1 MEDYIL
7 RGGVYGN
14 SENRITLQQQ
24 KKGGQVKYV
33 LAKMF
38 IPYDEIKFLY
48 PILQKYRWLT
58 PVMEVRRWFKFVFY
72 RKETKRVARELAY
85 NNRVTNSE
93 AENMKTFLSEIG
105 LY

>member
-1 MEDYIL
+1 M
-7 RGGVYGN
+7 
-14 SENRITLQQQ
+14 
-24 KKGGQVKYV
+24 
-33 LAKMF
+33 
-38 IPYDEIKFLY
+38 
-48 PILQKYRWLT
+48 QKYRWLT